1 MWFDGRDPLSDTAPD
16 LWFIP
21 ADLQIHVVPS
31 SLQERNLFVRCLL
44 SPSLLEP
51 CYVFID
57 EVDSLLSSRKESE
70 HEASRRLKTEFLC
83 EFDGLH
89 GSGDE
94 RVLVMGATN
103 RPFELD
109 DAALRRFSR
118 RVYVGLP
125 DATTRESLLRQLLRS
140 PQVSSYLSEEDL
152 HILAQWTE
160 GYSG

>member
-1 MWFDGRDPLSDTAPD
+1 MG
-16 LWFIP
+16 
-21 ADLQIHVVPS
+21 ADLQIHSRSFAGEKLV
-31 SLQERNLFVRCLL
+31 RALFAIARE
-44 SPSLLEP
+44 LEP
-51 CYVFID
+51 CIVFID

-125 DATTRESLLRQLLRS
+125 DATTRETLLRQLLRS

-160 GYSG
+160 GYSGE